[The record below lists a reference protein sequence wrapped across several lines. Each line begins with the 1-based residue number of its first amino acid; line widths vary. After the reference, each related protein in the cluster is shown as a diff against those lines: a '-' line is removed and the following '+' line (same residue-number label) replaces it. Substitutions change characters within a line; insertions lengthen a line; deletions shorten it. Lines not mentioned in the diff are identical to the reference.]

1 MITTLA
7 DPWLTQNAGRKYP
20 LADDTDTTIP
30 DDAILEFRCTV
41 RGFKLHG
48 TPTARIYY
56 IGSRNDPNLGSV
68 KYADVEILDGP
79 AGGRI
84 GTIRFDVPRSAVA
97 RSYHTAVAANGGI
110 YGALTV
116 QYAFTLIPYGAF
128 DAVFSPTTVIADDL
142 KVDSVQSAVS
152 VESTDPTIT
161 HNPTT
166 RLTGRLVLAEGFNT
180 EPYLDGNRL
189 RLNVAKRSGIGE
201 WCQTAG
207 AGQTCR
213 NVLFTINGERPG
225 SDGNLRLTGEN
236 GIRVTPLP
244 DEHALRIELDDVA
257 REKMLTT
264 CEKAC

>member
-56 IGSRNDPNLGSV
+56 IGSRNDPKLGFT
-68 KYADVEILDGP
+68 KYADIEILDGP
-79 AGGRI
+79 TGERI
-84 GTIRFDVPRSAVA
+84 GTIQFNVPRSLIEG
-97 RSYHTAVAANGGI
+97 SCYTAVATNGGI
-110 YGALTV
+110 CGALTV
-116 QYAFTLIPYGAF
+116 QYAFMRIPYGPF
-128 DAVFSPTTVIADDL
+128 NAVFSSTTVIVDDL
-142 KVDSVQSAVS
+142 KVDSVQSAGS

-161 HNPTT
+161 HNPTV
-166 RLTGRLVLAEGFNT
+166 RLTGRIVLAEGFNT

-189 RLNVAKRSGIGE
+189 RLNVVKKGGIGE
-201 WCQTAG
+201 WCQTTG
-207 AGQTCR
+207 SGQTCS

-225 SDGNLRLTGEN
+225 SDGDIRLTGEN
-236 GIRVTPLP
+236 GVRVTPLP

-257 REKMLTT
+257 QEKMLKT